1 MIQRLLILSSL
12 GLTFLLVACGSSG
25 EVRIKE
31 GIQKKEPSAANPVAS
46 GTPIIVHTDTSAR
59 LVTIR
64 YGSSL
69 PEGFLVCINRMGR
82 ESALLKALPL
92 KGATSLRTAEI
103 LEGKPSVN
111 DSVVQASPERSLELG
126 KIYRDPDA

>member
-1 MIQRLLILSSL
+1 MIQRLSLLSTL
-12 GLTFLLVACGSSG
+12 ALTLLLAACSSSN
-25 EVRIKE
+25 EVRITE
-31 GIQKKEPSAANPVAS
+31 GIQEKEPSSLNPVTA